1 MLARAVQCQP
11 SDVALSS
18 KVQLASPLHA
28 SAQVARTKLA
38 GNAATFSGV
47 PPAAAGGR
55 AGARDLRFLRATRTC
70 NPHRSSSRRTRSRE
84 AHGPL
89 RVARAQHRGLR
100 ADGFSVEFRSARRE
114 SRVRDENGNARRRTP
129 RQSKRHYTVRAR
141 SRPTRARRTRRAA
154 VEPRVARARARPR
167 AFSAP
172 FPLFNSPTARLSR
185 RAGKARHEMAGADG
199 ATEGP
204 PDATY
209 AALEG
214 PRFVTASEPAR
225 QSVLSH
231 SKSHPRML
239 ESASTTAHSPAR
251 ACAMDTSLLARPN
264 DPRRLSLSGAP
275 LTARDSLALT
285 QVMPRR
291 TSGPSALSRSS
302 WTTTHPR
309 DSSRSPVRE
318 IARASRS
325 AGGRVQILAAVGEFV
340 SREFSPARAKA

>member
-1 MLARAVQCQP
+1 M
-11 SDVALSS
+11 
-18 KVQLASPLHA
+18 
-28 SAQVARTKLA
+28 KL
-38 GNAATFSGV
+38 V
-47 PPAAAGGR
+47 
-55 AGARDLRFLRATRTC
+55 RATRPET
-70 NPHRSSSRRTRSRE
+70 RGDRRRAT
-84 AHGPL
+84 
-89 RVARAQHRGLR
+89 ARGTERYAPVY
-100 ADGFSVEFRSARRE
+100 AP
-114 SRVRDENGNARRRTP
+114 RVRAEPVAP
-129 RQSKRHYTVRAR
+129 QSNLASRAR
-141 SRPTRARRTRRAA
+141 G
-154 VEPRVARARARPR
+154 RARARSPR
-167 AFSAP
+167 AVPAKTHQ
-172 FPLFNSPTARLSR
+172 PLVSLTS
-185 RAGKARHEMAGADG
+185 AGKAQHEMAGADG
-199 ATEGP
+199 ATEVP

-214 PRFVTASEPAR
+214 PRFVTAPEPAR

-302 WTTTHPR
+302 WTSTHPR

>member
-1 MLARAVQCQP
+1 MTMVLARAVQCQP

-114 SRVRDENGNARRRTP
+114 SRVRDENGNARRRAP
-129 RQSKRHYTVRAR
+129 RQSNRHDTVRAR
-141 SRPTRARRTRRAA
+141 SRPTRVRQTRRTA
-154 VEPRVARARARPR
+154 VEPRVARARARAR

-172 FPLFNSPTARLSR
+172 LPAKTHEPLDSLYAQARLGTTWLGLMGPPMARPMRRTRRLRAPVSSR
-185 RAGKARHEMAGADG
+185 RRN
-199 ATEGP
+199 
-204 PDATY
+204 
-209 AALEG
+209 
-214 PRFVTASEPAR
+214 PR
-225 QSVLSH
+225 
-231 SKSHPRML
+231 
-239 ESASTTAHSPAR
+239 AR
-251 ACAMDTSLLARPN
+251 ACFPI
-264 DPRRLSLSGAP
+264 
-275 LTARDSLALT
+275 
-285 QVMPRR
+285 Q
-291 TSGPSALSRSS
+291 
-302 WTTTHPR
+302 
-309 DSSRSPVRE
+309 
-318 IARASRS
+318 RA
-325 AGGRVQILAAVGEFV
+325 I
-340 SREFSPARAKA
+340 RAC